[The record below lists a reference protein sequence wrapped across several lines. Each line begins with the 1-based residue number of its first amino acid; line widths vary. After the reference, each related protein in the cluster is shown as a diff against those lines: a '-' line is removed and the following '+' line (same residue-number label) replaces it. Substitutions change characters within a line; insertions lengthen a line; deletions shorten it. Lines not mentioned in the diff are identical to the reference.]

1 MHLPKIILFAA
12 WHDMSISP
20 WQIAEQ
26 YKGYLA
32 KYGRDRLDSFCR
44 FFAMPGVQ
52 HCYGAKMKYLSW
64 IDQWCT
70 TGSFP
75 EGPLDAEMIK
85 TGGRMPMAPYPGW
98 IHYIGGDPMRS
109 DSYEVLFDSID

>member
-1 MHLPKIILFAA
+1 
-12 WHDMSISP
+12 MSISP
-20 WQIAEQ
+20 WQIAEH
-26 YKGYLA
+26 YKGYLT
-32 KYGRDRLDSFCR
+32 KYGRDRLDSVCR

-64 IDQWCT
+64 LDQWRT

-75 EGPLDAEMIK
+75 EGPLDAEMLK

-98 IHYIGGDPMRS
+98 IHYRS
-109 DSYEVLFDSID
+109 